1 MTDAPAR
8 LPSGRFAPGQSGNP
22 TGRRA
27 TVEAVRRLLEPR
39 REELVKKC
47 VAMALAGDTVAMRLC
62 LERIAPVPRSETPAV
77 EVPGLAGAT
86 SSTERADAILAAVGN
101 GHISIE
107 SARQLLGAL
116 ADYSKI
122 RETDELARRL
132 AALEIGDLL

>member
-1 MTDAPAR
+1 MTDTPAR

-22 TGRRA
+22 TGRRP

-62 LERIAPVPRSETPAV
+62 LERIAPVPRSETPPV
-77 EVPGLAGAT
+77 EVPGLAQAT
-86 SSTERADAILAAVGN
+86 SSTERGDAILAAVGN
-101 GHISIE
+101 GHISVDA
-107 SARQLLGAL
+107 ARQLLGAL
-116 ADYSKI
+116 ADYLKI